1 MSDDGDVYS
10 LLFNDL
16 FIDNEEDFEE
26 NDQEENDEDFIL
38 DDFENIDEE
47 N

>member
-26 NDQEENDEDFIL
+26 NDEDFIL